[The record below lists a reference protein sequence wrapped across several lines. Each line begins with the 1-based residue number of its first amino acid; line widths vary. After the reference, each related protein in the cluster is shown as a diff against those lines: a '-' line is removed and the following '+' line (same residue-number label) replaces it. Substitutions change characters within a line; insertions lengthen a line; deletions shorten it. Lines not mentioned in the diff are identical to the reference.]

1 MRFNYYKITNI
12 VNNKFYIGITEKET
26 EERIKQHFRKL
37 RSNTHDNYRLQNDF
51 NLYGENNFKW
61 ETIETLFF
69 DSLEEG
75 YYHEYELIQNTKA
88 TIIGYNILQG
98 GKLNPIYTNSVR
110 EKMTKTK
117 QNQVQNIY
125 QLEEIEENVF
135 KVIKIF
141 PSQKSIQKETGWSQG
156 NIGRS
161 IQKHSNNYGY
171 FWVEEKDIFDFEKK
185 WKPYRIKISPT
196 AQLNDSGDIVK
207 VHHNMVDFCK
217 EYGWQKDIIRNA
229 INRNGKAKGIK
240 FIRIS
245 EEEYYKI
252 KPITLIK

>member
-12 VNNKFYIGITEKET
+12 INNKFYIGITEKET

-37 RSNTHDNYRLQNDF
+37 HSNTHSNYKLQNDF

-88 TIIGYNILQG
+88 ATIGYNILQG
-98 GKLNPIYTNSVR
+98 GELNPIYTDSVR

-117 QNQVQNIY
+117 QSQVQNIY

-135 KVIKIF
+135 RVIKIF

-161 IQKHSNNYGY
+161 IKKHSNNYGY
-171 FWVEEKDIFDFEKK
+171 FWVEEKDIFDFEK
-185 WKPYRIKISPT
+185 
-196 AQLNDSGDIVK
+196 
-207 VHHNMVDFCK
+207 
-217 EYGWQKDIIRNA
+217 
-229 INRNGKAKGIK
+229 NGNHI
-240 FIRIS
+240 
-245 EEEYYKI
+245 E
-252 KPITLIK
+252 